1 MLNTKEHFNQLDAIA
16 VTELD
21 NETAAAIGGGAGLE
35 VFRDIDGKDRI
46 GSFNVGTPQVKAND
60 QISSAK
66 INDGGTWRFY
76 EDANYKGRY
85 TDRSAPRGVVI
96 NFTGLEMI
104 GPNNFWN
111 DRISSLKKISN
122 EPIG

>member
-35 VFRDIDGKDRI
+35 VFRDINGKDRI

-76 EDANYKGRY
+76 EDANYKGHY
-85 TDRSAPRGVVI
+85 IDVSAPKGVVI
-96 NFTGLEMI
+96 NFI
-104 GPNNFWN
+104 RPSQPDDFWN

-122 EPIG
+122 KPI